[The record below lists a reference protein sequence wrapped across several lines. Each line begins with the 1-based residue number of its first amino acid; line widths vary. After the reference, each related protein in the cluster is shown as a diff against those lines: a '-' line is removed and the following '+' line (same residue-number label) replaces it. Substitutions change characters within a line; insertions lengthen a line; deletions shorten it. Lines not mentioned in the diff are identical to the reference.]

1 MAVRGGRVCFIVGR
15 LVGSV
20 SRVGLMVGLGWS
32 RALPCGAT
40 FRPSVKP
47 SVLGQVCTV
56 APGGGAAGG
65 GGSGRGGGCM
75 LACWDKVI
83 KCGCAVHVVVDLLR
97 RACCVRSACNAV
109 SQDRVYMLRALCRLW
124 PVVCVRGV
132 RG

>member
-47 SVLGQVCTV
+47 SV
-56 APGGGAAGG
+56 
-65 GGSGRGGGCM
+65 RGGGCM

-109 SQDRVYMLRALCRLW
+109 SQGRVYMLRALCRLW